1 MSSPTLE
8 ATEIMSPSF
17 LVLGPGRQIV
27 HDERVKKE
35 LIKALMNVSNVQ
47 SGNPPQSFRNKVM
60 VPKPRIL
67 GEPGVGALERA
78 TYYHYRTGFSIQR
91 MSYFWTVQLRPEN
104 LITLSLEQRNKAAKM
119 ETMMIHDQNHNRICF
134 YDADLAKAEH
144 MAACLLDPLDIG
156 GPAKAYPSGYWNLSP
171 DESYPR
177 GFQLGALSKLHPTRW
192 TEAGSSSESTA
203 SGLASELQGVHISPP
218 DV

>member
-17 LVLGPGRQIV
+17 LVLSPGRQIV

-78 TYYHYRTGFSIQR
+78 IYYYHRTSFSVQR
-91 MSYFWTVQLRPEN
+91 MSYFRTVQLSPEN
-104 LITLSLEQRNKAAKM
+104 LIFLSLEEAKT
-119 ETMMIHDQNHNRICF
+119 ETMLIHDQNHNRICF

-144 MAACLLDPLDIG
+144 MAACFLDPLDIG
-156 GPAKAYPSGYWNLSP
+156 DPAKAYPSGYWNLSP

-177 GFQLGALSKLHPTRW
+177 GFKLGALSKLHPTRW
-192 TEAGSSSESTA
+192 TETGSSSESTA
-203 SGLASELQGVHISPP
+203 SGLASELQGAHISPP

>member
-17 LVLGPGRQIV
+17 LVLSPGRQIV

-35 LIKALMNVSNVQ
+35 LIKALMYAINVQ
-47 SGNPPQSFRNKVM
+47 SGNPPRSLRNKVM

-78 TYYHYRTGFSIQR
+78 IYYYHRTSFSVQR
-91 MSYFWTVQLRPEN
+91 MSYFRTVQLSPEN
-104 LITLSLEQRNKAAKM
+104 LIFLSLEERNEAAKT
-119 ETMMIHDQNHNRICF
+119 ETMLIHDQNHNRICF

-144 MAACLLDPLDIG
+144 MAACFLDPLDIG
-156 GPAKAYPSGYWNLSP
+156 DPAKAYPSGYWNLSP

-177 GFQLGALSKLHPTRW
+177 GFKLGALSKLHPTRW
-192 TEAGSSSESTA
+192 TETGSSSESTA